1 MTEPSTTPQ
10 WITEL
15 KDIET
20 VSVQE
25 NHLIAQHTP
34 LRVGGTVDA
43 WIRCGSI
50 SGLRTVMGKIRQQSW
65 RLHWPFEDWLVND
78 GGLNGVVIRLEH
90 ELEQIQV
97 QDGCLEMG
105 SSALWSSLSPFVDL
119 HDAAVELQNWS
130 GSVGAALLSPNA
142 AKLFEGFEIEVE
154 WVRGRH
160 KHRRF
165 FDLDTPLS
173 IPDKAIPVL
182 VRIFNG
188 RRSRKLKPTRSGRVF
203 AIDKHHPP
211 KELLHELSLHS
222 VRLRNWKVCAQNP
235 NFVIH
240 TGMGNINDLRLLQQ
254 ALNQRLQPARNVKL
268 SLRLPVI
275 GRKAQT

>member
-1 MTEPSTTPQ
+1 MTEPSTPQ

-25 NHLIAQHTP
+25 NHTIAQHTP
-34 LRVGGTVDA
+34 LRVGGNVDA

-65 RLHWPFEDWLVND
+65 RLHWPFEDWLVKD
-78 GGLNGVVIRLEH
+78 GGLNGVIIRLED
-90 ELEQIQV
+90 EMESIRV
-97 QDGCLEMG
+97 QDNCIEMG
-105 SSALWSSLSPFVDL
+105 SSALWSSLSSIVGL
-119 HDAAVELQNWS
+119 HDAADELQHWS
-130 GSVGAALLSPNA
+130 GSVGAALLQPNA

-165 FDLDTPLS
+165 FDLDSPLS

-188 RRSRKLKPTRSGRVF
+188 RRTRKLKPTRSGRVF
-203 AIDKHHPP
+203 AIDKNQAPR
-211 KELLHELSLHS
+211 ELLTELSLHS
-222 VRLRNWKVCAQNP
+222 VRLRNWKVCTHNP

-240 TGMGNINDLRLLQQ
+240 TGMGNIHDLKLLQQ